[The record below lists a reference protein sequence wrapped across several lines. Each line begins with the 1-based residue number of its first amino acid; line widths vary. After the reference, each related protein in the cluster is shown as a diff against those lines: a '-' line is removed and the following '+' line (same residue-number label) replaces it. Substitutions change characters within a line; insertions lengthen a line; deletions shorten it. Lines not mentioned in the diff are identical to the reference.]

1 MGDYPW
7 AGHGA
12 WDGDGGPW
20 DSTGPWAKTFGT
32 IGGPLG
38 DYLAVVSV
46 GAFPTPTPTGA
57 QRAAYAVSW
66 GLIKDFV

>member
-1 MGDYPW
+1 MGDYSW
-7 AGHGA
+7 AGHGT
-12 WDGDGGPW
+12 WGGDGGTW
-20 DSTGPWAKTFGT
+20 DGTGPWSKYFGAL
-32 IGGPLG
+32 PLD